1 MKKIIIIAG
10 LLCGIIIPQSSGD
23 KKGVVTFLSS
33 QNVYVRFDN
42 VSDINAGDT
51 LFVKKDESTF
61 PVIIVKYLSST
72 SVAGEKINEVN
83 LNTGDEVFARIN
95 IAPVETAAIIDEPE
109 VKLMTQISPA
119 IKDNDKNITERIDGK
134 FSVQSYSNFSNFPKG
149 DFQRWRYVVSF
160 DGRNLGELPVSLQT
174 YINFNYKTDEWSF
187 IKEKP
192 LNNVRVY
199 DMAVTYQFSENSTV
213 VAGRHINE
221 KITNISSIDGIQ
233 YHHKTGIFGIG
244 AFAGSRPDFNNMG
257 FNLKLF
263 QAGVYFNRSDTV
275 NDKII
280 DNTIAFVEQTNN
292 FKTDRR
298 LIYFQHSNNLL
309 ESLSFFVSAE
319 ADLYKKVNN
328 ESKNELSLTGL
339 FVSAR
344 YSPFSFASL
353 NLSYD
358 ARRNV
363 IYYETFKNIIETLL
377 DNEMRQGLR
386 GNINI
391 RPFANLFAGVN
402 AGYRFRKGDPAPS
415 NDLGAYLSY
424 NSVPLLTISPSLSFT
439 RIKSAFISGNIY
451 GIMVSKSIDLLNSN
465 ISMGY
470 RNSDYTFSKTISSV
484 QNSVSANFS
493 VSILRKIYLN
503 IGWEGLFEK
512 KKSSGRLIADISSRL

>member
-1 MKKIIIIAG
+1 MKKIIIITG
-10 LLCGIIIPQSSGD
+10 MLCGVLFPQSTGD
-23 KKGVVTFLSS
+23 KKGIVTFLSS

-42 VSDINAGDT
+42 AFDINAGDT
-51 LFVKKDESTF
+51 LFVKKDMKSF

-72 SVAGEKINEVN
+72 SAAGEKINALN
-83 LNTGDEVFARIN
+83 LNPGDEVFARIN
-95 IAPVETAAIIDEPE
+95 IIPVDSEVVFDEPE
-109 VKLMTQISPA
+109 ILPDLPPSPV
-119 IKDNDKNITERIDGK
+119 IKKNNKSTTARIDGK
-134 FSVQSYSNFSNFPKG
+134 FSVQSYSNFSNSPKG

-160 DGRNLGELPVSLQT
+160 NGRNLGELPVSLQT
-174 YINFNYKTDEWSF
+174 YMSFNYKTDEWSF

-199 DMAVTYQFSENSTV
+199 DLALKYEFSENSSMV
-213 VAGRHINE
+213 IGRHLNE

-233 YHHKTGIFGIG
+233 YDHKTGIFNIG

-275 NDKII
+275 KKKII
-280 DNTIAFVEQTNN
+280 ENTVAFVQQTND

-309 ESLSFFVSAE
+309 KSLAIFLSAE
-319 ADLYKKVNN
+319 ADLYKKINN

-339 FVSAR
+339 FFSAR

-363 IYYETFKNIIETLL
+363 IYYETFKNFIETLL

-391 RPFANLFAGVN
+391 HPFANLFAGVN
-402 AGYRFRKGDPAPS
+402 AGYRFRKGDPTPS
-415 NDLGAYLSY
+415 NDLGAYISY
-424 NSVPLLTISPSLSFT
+424 NSIPLLTISPSLSFT

-451 GIMVSKSIDLLNSN
+451 GIMISKSIDILNSN
-465 ISMGY
+465 ISLGY
-470 RNSDYTFSKTISSV
+470 RNSDYTFSKTISAI

-493 VSILRKIYLN
+493 VSLLRKIYFN

-512 KKSSGRLIADISSRL
+512 KRSTGRLIADITSRL